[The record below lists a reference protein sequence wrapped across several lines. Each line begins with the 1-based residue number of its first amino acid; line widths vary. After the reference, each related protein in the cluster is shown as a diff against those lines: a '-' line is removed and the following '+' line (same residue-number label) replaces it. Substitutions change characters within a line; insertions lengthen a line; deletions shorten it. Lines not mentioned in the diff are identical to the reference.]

1 MVRAGYVQF
10 TPELGELEANA
21 AKLKELVLSSEH
33 VADLLV
39 FPEMALTGYAFPEK
53 SKLSKVCSPEYN
65 DFTYEFAMEIAQ
77 IIGGIVVIGYPEY
90 ENGLFYNSAIMT
102 DADKILG
109 NYRKS
114 HLFGAEKDVFERGNS
129 GLNVFDCGKFRVG
142 MMICFDWVFPESART
157 LALAG
162 ADIIAHPVNLV
173 MPYCQRAMFTRSL
186 ENGVF
191 TISANRCGSELWGK
205 PLVFTGESVFYD
217 PRGTLLARG
226 PEESDEVRILEI
238 DISYARNKNLNLR
251 NGLFEDRR
259 IDLYDL

>member
-10 TPELGELEANA
+10 TPALGELVENA
-21 AKLKELVLSSEH
+21 AKLKELVISTEDT
-33 VADLLV
+33 ADLLV

-53 SKLSKVCSPEYN
+53 TKLSKVCSVEN
-65 DFTYEFAMEIAQ
+65 NEFTYEFAKEIAR

-90 ENGLFYNSAIMT
+90 ENGLYYNSAIMT
-102 DADKILG
+102 DGDKILG

-114 HLFGAEKDVFERGNS
+114 HLFGGEKDVFEPGNS
-129 GLNVFDCGKFRVG
+129 GFNVFDCGKFRVG
-142 MMICFDWVFPESART
+142 MMICFDWVFPESTRT
-157 LALAG
+157 LALGG

-191 TISANRCGSELWGK
+191 TISANRCGTEIWGK

-226 PEESDEVRILEI
+226 PEEGDEVRIVEI
-238 DISYARNKNLNLR
+238 DISAARNKNLNPR
-251 NGLFEDRR
+251 NGLFDDRR
-259 IDLYDL
+259 IDLYKL